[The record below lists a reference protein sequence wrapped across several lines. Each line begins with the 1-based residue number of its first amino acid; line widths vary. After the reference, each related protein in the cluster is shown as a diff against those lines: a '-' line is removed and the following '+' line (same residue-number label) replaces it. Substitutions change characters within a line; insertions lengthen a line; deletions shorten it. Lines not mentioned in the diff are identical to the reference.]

1 MRNELENDAL
11 NPAKCSDLDYINF
24 LIASV
29 GVFSCTEAA
38 RCQVARA
45 NNPSHD
51 AFTRLLRRQ
60 PPDTEALW
68 DEVKW
73 VIQPHECFLVIDD
86 TTLDKPYAEK
96 NDLVYRLWSGKHHR
110 VVDGIN
116 ITTLLWTDGTPII
129 PVDFR
134 VYDKNSDG
142 KSKNNHFRDM
152 LNKAKERGFMPGF
165 ILFDS
170 WYSGIDNL
178 KEIRKLKWHWLT
190 RLKKNRLVNPD
201 DTKNVPID
209 EVEIHPEG
217 RIVHLKA
224 YGFIKV
230 FKIVS
235 DDGDVEYWATDLTDM
250 EETKRKMLSKHSWKI
265 EEYHRGL
272 KQFCGVERCQARKS
286 QSQIAHISFS
296 IRAFLRL
303 ELIRLIRGIS
313 WFESK
318 RKVIRNAISAY
329 REHPDFLWFVGSTA

>member
-1 MRNELENDAL
+1 MRNELEKDAL
-11 NPAKCSDLDYINF
+11 NPAKCDDLDYIHF
-24 LIASV
+24 LIASM

-38 RCQVARA
+38 RCQLPGE

-51 AFTRLLRRQ
+51 AYTRLLQRQ

-68 DEVKW
+68 DEVK
-73 VIQPHECFLVIDD
+73 IFIRPKDCFLILDD
-86 TTLDKPYAEK
+86 TTLDKPYAK
-96 NDLVYRLWSGKHHR
+96 KMDLVYPLWSGKHHR
-110 VVDGIN
+110 VVEGIN
-116 ITTLLWTDGTPII
+116 ITTLLWTDGAPII

-134 VYDKNSDG
+134 VYDKNTDG

-152 LNKAKERGFMPGF
+152 LNNANERGFKPNF
-165 ILFDS
+165 VLFDS

-178 KEIRKLKWHWLT
+178 KALRKFGWHWLT

-201 DTKNVPID
+201 DTENVPI
-209 EVEIHPEG
+209 EEIEIPPQG
-217 RIVHLKA
+217 KIVHLKA

-235 DDGDVEYWATDLTDM
+235 DDGDIEYWATDSLKM
-250 EETKRKMLSKHSWKI
+250 KETKRKVLSKHSWKI
-265 EEYHRGL
+265 EEYHRGI

-286 QSQIAHISFS
+286 QSQRAHISFS

-303 ELIRLIRGIS
+303 ELIRIIKGIS

-318 RKVIRNAISAY
+318 RRIIRNAISTY
-329 REHPDFLWFVGSTA
+329 RENPDFLWFMGSTA